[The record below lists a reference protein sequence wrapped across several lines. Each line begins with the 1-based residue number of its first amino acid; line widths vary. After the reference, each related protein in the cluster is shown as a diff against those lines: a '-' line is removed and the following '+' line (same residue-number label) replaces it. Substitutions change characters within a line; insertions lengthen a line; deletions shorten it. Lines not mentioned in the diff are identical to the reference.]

1 MNGCGWNIKRSGW
14 NFGVELHQLS
24 LPYIMILKSFV
35 VNFLDKKLSRFFIK
49 LLSRFFRRL
58 LFNFFFVVVVVVFFF
73 KNNVFGCKF
82 RAAFATTSRRPL
94 RNAVIPARDGNAKL
108 IMKKSSCLLYVR
120 LQSFHD
126 NTELIMNSSCM
137 SFRKLPRHP
146 L

>member
-1 MNGCGWNIKRSGW
+1 MGAAGTSNVAGGTSGSSCIS
-14 NFGVELHQLS
+14 FLS
-24 LPYIMILKSFV
+24 HIYIMILKSFV

-58 LFNFFFVVVVVVFFF
+58 LFKFFLLLLLLFFF

-94 RNAVIPARDGNAKL
+94 RNAVIPATDGNAEL
-108 IMKKSSCLLYVR
+108 IMKKYPCLLYVR